1 MAFDGNRAKAADELA
16 WADFETRMR
25 GIVKKVVDPAL
36 ELTVES
42 REKSIEMEMT
52 VDKLVSR
59 M

>member
-1 MAFDGNRAKAADELA
+1 LA

-52 VDKLVSR
+52 VEKLVSR